1 MKWPLPVKTVA
12 RFARVASN
20 FETPLRKFSA
30 SSPITP
36 DFTTSV
42 QIHKHTLRSRRADK
56 LKEYESVTAGS
67 LIPESLKHIEEDE
80 EHKETTRK
88 LREMGQENLTAEERK
103 KRRRA
108 LDSLGIPNFNQFL
121 AERSIHLSKKQI
133 NILQV

>member
-1 MKWPLPVKTVA
+1 MV
-12 RFARVASN
+12 SN
-20 FETPLRKFSA
+20 FDAHVRKCTFP
-30 SSPITP
+30 SPVTP
-36 DFTTSV
+36 DFTTGV
-42 QIHKHTLRSRRADK
+42 DIHKHSLRSRRADK
-56 LKEYESVTAGS
+56 LKEFTTATAGS

-133 NILQV
+133 NIMQVWYFLV

>member
-1 MKWPLPVKTVA
+1 MKWPLELKSVAQFAKMVSNVKTA
-12 RFARVASN
+12 I
-20 FETPLRKFSA
+20 RKFSV
-30 SSPITP
+30 SSPVTP

-42 QIHKHTLRSRRADK
+42 DIHKHALRSRRADK

-67 LIPESLKHIEEDE
+67 LIPESLKHVEEDE
-80 EHKETTRK
+80 EHKETARK